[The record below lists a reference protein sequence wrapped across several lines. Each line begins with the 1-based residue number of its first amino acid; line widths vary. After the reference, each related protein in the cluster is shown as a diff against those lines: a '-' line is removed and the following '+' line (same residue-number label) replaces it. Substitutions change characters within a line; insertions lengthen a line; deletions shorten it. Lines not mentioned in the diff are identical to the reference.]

1 MENQSV
7 LVTCTISS
15 VSDSLDHP
23 PATPTELDPE
33 NEENEEDTAPTP
45 GETFPEP
52 SNGTKEVVP
61 ETEDVGR
68 LDSDTAGRNPLPQ
81 SMIHST
87 QPVPR
92 GLDSH
97 GSPAEQLQKLFHDC
111 GLQPQKV
118 SPLHQFT
125 SMSGRA
131 DRSDPRSRR

>member
-1 MENQSV
+1 M
-7 LVTCTISS
+7 LGFS
-15 VSDSLDHP
+15 VSFSETRTDPPDHP
-23 PATPTELDPE
+23 PATSPEPDLD
-33 NEENEEDTAPTP
+33 NEDNDEDDAAPTP
-45 GETFPEP
+45 GDPFPET
-52 SNGTKEVVP
+52 SNGAKDRAP

-97 GSPAEQLQKLFHDC
+97 GSPAEQLEKLFHDC

-118 SPLHQFT
+118 SID
-125 SMSGRA
+125 SG
-131 DRSDPRSRR
+131 DRLIR